1 MRITASAAVIGTLI
15 LAATANAS
23 MIVQQGNN
31 PQPNQENV
39 LLDMVSSQ
47 PTVVLGKT
55 NQSAT
60 QVSFTSSVP
69 LTSNPQGQAT
79 ISAASGSFNN
89 LTVALP
95 GGGSFASLILSVD
108 LAGNGT
114 SCASCISFSAIS
126 NEPGGGTANLT
137 SSTFGAGPGQ
147 TFFTIMASGGESF
160 RQLSLSSNGVGLSD
174 VQQVRIALAGGTTP
188 VPEPSTFALMGG
200 ALAFVYAASRR
211 LRRRA

>member
-1 MRITASAAVIGTLI
+1 MIGALV
-15 LAATANAS
+15 LAGAANAS

-31 PQPNQENV
+31 PQPNQQNV
-39 LLDMVSSQ
+39 LLDMVSNQ
-47 PTVVLGKT
+47 PTVVMGKT
-55 NQSAT
+55 NQSGTA
-60 QVSFTSSVP
+60 VSFTSSSA

-95 GGGSFASLILSVD
+95 GGGSFTSLVLSVD

-126 NEPGGGTANLT
+126 NEPGGGTANST

-147 TFFTIMASGGESF
+147 TFFTIVASGGESF
-160 RQLSLSSNGVGLSD
+160 RQVSLSSGIAGMQD
-174 VQQVRIALAGGTTP
+174 VQQVRIAVAGSTTP
-188 VPEPSTFALMGG
+188 VPEPSTFGLMGS
-200 ALAFVYAASRR
+200 ALAFVYAASRK